1 LFEKLSLVPPDS
13 ILSLIAEY
21 KNDDRADK
29 IDLGV
34 GVFRDSSG
42 QTPIMSVIKEAE
54 AYLIKNQKSKA
65 YIGLAGDENFNSGMQ
80 NLMLGDSSLSDERL
94 FTIQTAGGSN
104 SLRMATELIKLSS
117 RDITIWMSEPTWNN
131 HLPILNSAGAQSK
144 QYPYY
149 NNIDNKL
156 NFEGMIECLEG
167 IPSGDVILLHACCHN
182 PTGMDPTLNQ
192 WKEIVE
198 VIVKR
203 NLIPFI
209 DCAYQGLANGLEE
222 DAIAIR
228 LMAESVDELIISS
241 SCSKNFGLYRDR
253 VGALTVLSKD
263 ADSSINARSNALRIA
278 RTMCSMPP
286 DHGAAAVSYI
296 LSNDELYNKWIIEL
310 DAVRERL
317 KGMRIQLQKA
327 LAERTDKVDFSHIVI
342 ANGMFSYL
350 GVTPE
355 QVQRLKEDYGIYMEG
370 LGRINVAG
378 ITEANVSYFAD
389 SVASLF

>member
-156 NFEGMIECLEG
+156 NFEGMIECIEG

>member
-1 LFEKLSLVPPDS
+1 MFEKLSLVPPDS

>member
-1 LFEKLSLVPPDS
+1 MFEKLSLVPPDS

-370 LGRINVAG
+370 SGRINVAG